1 METYNE
7 KQIILNREIAEM
19 REKAHQ
25 AFDQRRQE
33 LCRLKERFAHIFE
46 QEKKRLQ
53 TQLNELLKDRL
64 QMRADGMANTHA
76 QMRMS
81 YENEKRIQEMQ
92 SANRMQFFDAI
103 RENARQQNTNTEEYR
118 AEKLK
123 IANYK
128 AERLLQ
134 IEQERK
140 ELLSLTNENKED

>member
-7 KQIILNREIAEM
+7 KQIILNREITEM

-33 LCRLKERFAHIFE
+33 LCRLKEQFAHIFE

-81 YENEKRIQEMQ
+81 FENEKRIQEMQ

-123 IANYK
+123 ISNYK

-140 ELLSLTNENKED
+140 ELLSLTNENKKD

>member
-7 KQIILNREIAEM
+7 KLIKLYREI
-19 REKAHQ
+19 REKREAAFQ
-25 AFDQRRQE
+25 AFNTKRQQLLAE
-33 LCRLKERFAHIFE
+33 KQKAGQTYDE
-46 QEKKRLQ
+46 EKKRLQ
-53 TQLNELLKDRL
+53 KQLNELLSDRL
-64 QMRADGMANTHA
+64 KMRADGIGNTHA
-76 QMRMS
+76 EMRMS
-81 YENEKRIQEMQ
+81 YENERRIQEMQ

-123 IANYK
+123 ISNYQ

-140 ELLSLTNENKED
+140 ELLSLNDEKEKD

>member
-1 METYNE
+1 MENYNE
-7 KQIILNREIAEM
+7 KQIILKREITEM
-19 REKAHQ
+19 REVAHQ
-25 AFDQRRQE
+25 NFNRRRNE
-33 LCRLKERFAHIFE
+33 LHTLKAETGHVFE

-53 TQLNELLKDRL
+53 TQLNELLSDRL
-64 QMRADGMANTHA
+64 KMRADGMANTHA

-81 YENEKRIQEMQ
+81 YENEKRIHEMQ

-118 AEKLK
+118 QEKLK
-123 IANYK
+123 ISNYK

-140 ELLSLTNENKED
+140 ELLSLKNENKED

>member
-7 KQIILNREIAEM
+7 KQIILNREITEM

-33 LCRLKERFAHIFE
+33 LCRLKESFAHIFE

-53 TQLNELLKDRL
+53 TQLNELLSDRL
-64 QMRADGMANTHA
+64 KMRADGIGNTHA
-76 QMRMS
+76 EMRMS

-123 IANYK
+123 ISNYK

-140 ELLSLTNENKED
+140 ELLSLNDEKEKD